1 LNIKFQKV
9 KFNFYICLDITTL
22 SKINNLKDHSV
33 FVSLDKAFLDSSV
46 FLALAF
52 SDVKAF
58 KAYFSS
64 LTALLT
70 IKNKYIYGEKFY
82 NRTLVF
88 KVLLLYKDKLISMG
102 GFY

>member
-1 LNIKFQKV
+1 M
-9 KFNFYICLDITTL
+9 
-22 SKINNLKDHSV
+22 
-33 FVSLDKAFLDSSV
+33 V
-46 FLALAF
+46 FLAFLAF
-52 SDVKAF
+52 SVVKAF

-70 IKNKYIYGEKFY
+70 IKNKYIYGEKYY

-88 KVLLLYKDKLISMG
+88 KEPLLYKDKLISMG